1 MSAYPRTEA
10 AAARGVVDGAPI
22 RRPGHCWRSRRAV
35 LLLCAPLLLSA
46 CASHRGL
53 LTTVGPDYRAPN
65 PPVADG
71 WQASRDALAH
81 GGDTGRLTQWWA
93 GFDDPVL
100 LALLEAA
107 QRENATLA
115 QASARI
121 ERARADAA
129 IADAASLPTLD
140 AIAGASRGTLLLL
153 GPPLL
158 RNQYQAGVQSSWEID
173 LFGGRARQREAALA
187 HLQSSVAAWHDAR
200 VAVAAEVAN
209 SYLNHR
215 YCEAQVALARSD
227 ARSRSES
234 LRLAEIAGRAGFQ
247 PPATVA
253 LARAVAADG
262 AAVLA
267 QRSAQCEL
275 SVKSLVAL
283 TGIGEPTLRRQ
294 LEGDPAQFAR
304 LPSPPLRRID
314 EVPARVLLQRP
325 DVAAAEREL
334 AAASADIGA
343 AEAQRY
349 PGLTLSGSILPTRFE
364 ISGTSPIK
372 ATTWS
377 IGPSLSLPLFDGGR
391 RRANAEAAR
400 AQYKAVEAVFRAK
413 VRTAAR
419 EVEESLVRL
428 AAVAQRQPD
437 VAAAADGYR
446 VSFEAAQ
453 ARHRGG
459 LGSLIEVEEARRTM
473 IVAQSAVTALEQE
486 RVAALIALY
495 RAAGGAW
502 DDAPT
507 PPVSLRSSE
516 NSGKNTQ

>member
-1 MSAYPRTEA
+1 MSTYRRTEVRA
-10 AAARGVVDGAPI
+10 A
-22 RRPGHCWRSRRAV
+22 
-35 LLLCAPLLLSA
+35 LLLCVPLLLSA
-46 CASHRGL
+46 CAGQRGL
-53 LTTVGPDYRAPN
+53 LATVGPDYQAPK
-65 PPVADG
+65 PPVAES
-71 WQASRDALAH
+71 WQAPRDVLAH
-81 GGDTGRLTQWWA
+81 GGDPGKLTQWWA

-100 LALLEAA
+100 LVLLEAA
-107 QRENATLA
+107 QRESATLA
-115 QASARI
+115 QAAARI

-129 IADAASLPTLD
+129 AADAASLPTLD
-140 AIAGASRGTLLLL
+140 AIASANRGTLLLL

-187 HLQSSVAAWHDAR
+187 HLQSSVASWHDAR
-200 VAVAAEVAN
+200 VAVAAEVAS

-227 ARSRSES
+227 AESRSES
-234 LRLAEIAGRAGFQ
+234 LRLTEIAGNAGFQ
-247 PPATVA
+247 PPANVA
-253 LARAVAADG
+253 LARAVAAEG
-262 AAVLA
+262 VATLA
-267 QRSAQCEL
+267 QRRAQCEVSL
-275 SVKSLVAL
+275 KSLVAL
-283 TGIGEPTLRRQ
+283 TGIDEPLLRNR
-294 LEGDPAQFAR
+294 LEGDPAQFAK
-304 LPSPPLRRID
+304 LPSPPVRRID

-325 DVAAAEREL
+325 DVAVAERDL
-334 AAASADIGA
+334 AAASADIGT

-349 PGLTLSGSILPTRFE
+349 PSLTLTGNILPTRFE
-364 ISGTSPIK
+364 ISGMSPIT

-391 RRANAEAAR
+391 RRANAEAVR
-400 AQYKAVEAVFRAK
+400 AQYKAAEAVFRAK

-453 ARHRGG
+453 VRHRAG
-459 LGSLIEVEEARRTM
+459 LGSLIEAEEARRTM
-473 IVAQSAVTALEQE
+473 IAAQAAVTALEQE

-502 DDAPT
+502 DEAP
-507 PPVSLRSSE
+507 PLPVSLRSSE
-516 NSGKNTQ
+516 NSGKTLQ

>member
-1 MSAYPRTEA
+1 MSAYPRTEVPVPVPA
-10 AAARGVVDGAPI
+10 
-22 RRPGHCWRSRRAV
+22 RRPLRRAA
-35 LLLCAPLLLSA
+35 LLLCLPLLLSA
-46 CASHRGL
+46 CASQRGL
-53 LTTVGPDYRAPN
+53 FATVGPDYRTPE
-65 PPVADG
+65 PPVAEG
-71 WQASRDALAH
+71 WQAPREVLAH
-81 GGDTGRLTQWWA
+81 GGDPGKLTQWWA

-107 QRENATLA
+107 QRESATLA
-115 QASARI
+115 QAAARI

-129 IADAASLPTLD
+129 VADPASLPTLD
-140 AIAGASRGTLLLL
+140 AIASANRGTLPLL

-158 RNQYQAGVQSSWEID
+158 RNQYQAGVQTSWEID

-227 ARSRSES
+227 AESRSES
-234 LRLAEIAGRAGFQ
+234 LRLTEIAGNAGFQ
-247 PPATVA
+247 PPANVA
-253 LARAVAADG
+253 LARAVAAEG
-262 AAVLA
+262 VATLA
-267 QRSAQCEL
+267 QRRAQCEI

-283 TGIGEPTLRRQ
+283 TGIDEPSLRRR
-294 LEGDPAQFAR
+294 LEGDPAQFAK
-304 LPSPPLRRID
+304 LPSPPVRRID

-325 DVAAAEREL
+325 DVAAAERDV

-349 PGLTLSGSILPTRFE
+349 PSLTLTGNILPTRFE
-364 ISGTSPIK
+364 ISGMSPIT

-453 ARHRGG
+453 VRHRAG
-459 LGSLIEVEEARRTM
+459 LGSLIEAEEARRTM
-473 IVAQSAVTALEQE
+473 ITAQSAVTALEQE

-502 DDAPT
+502 DEAPP

-516 NSGKNTQ
+516 NSGKNPQ